1 LSSTNASSE
10 QSSQP
15 QNPRFAQRL
24 GLFDAT
30 MIVMGGI
37 IGSGIFINP
46 YVVATQVHTPMLIL
60 GAWLLGGLVA
70 LAGAYIYAELAA
82 RMPEVG
88 GQYAYLR
95 EAYHPLVAFLY
106 GWGLLLVIQSGG
118 MAAVAVTF
126 GRYFIE
132 LTHVPFS
139 DKTIATAT
147 LVLLVLVNC
156 LGVRVGGTVQSV
168 LMVLKIL
175 ALVVLVACG
184 WLLVDDSQFVF
195 TPMIDQPVSFDLF
208 MAIGAAMIPVL
219 FAYGGWQTSNFIAA
233 EIKEPRKNLPRGLL
247 LGVLGVIVLYLAVNF
262 VCVHALGAK
271 GLEQTKTPASAVMR
285 LVLGEKGAAFIAL
298 GITISTLGFLS
309 QGILTAPRVYFAM
322 AEDGVFFKRVA
333 WLHPKTRVPVIAII
347 LQGVLAI
354 VIAYWGRYDQIL
366 NYVVS
371 IDFIFFGLTATCI
384 WVFRRR
390 DKQSVRTNA
399 LSTEETKVPGHPF
412 TTLFFV
418 AICWLVV
425 MNCVYKYPENTL
437 IGLAILLAGVPVYFL
452 WKKTKI
458 ARGYSPLEGVLLR
471 TAMHFYS
478 LTMPSNT
485 PWPPH
490 EF

>member
-1 LSSTNASSE
+1 MPQGIDHSVAPSTHT
-10 QSSQP
+10 P
-15 QNPRFAQRL
+15 PHLAQRL

-30 MIVMGGI
+30 MLVMGGI

-46 YVVATQVHTPMLIL
+46 YVVATQVHTPVLIL

-82 RMPEVG
+82 RMPQVG

-132 LTHVPFS
+132 LTGIPLS
-139 DKTIATAT
+139 DKTVAT
-147 LVLLVLVNC
+147 LTLVTLVFVNC

-168 LMVLKIL
+168 LMVLKTLAII
-175 ALVVLVACG
+175 ALVLCG
-184 WLLVDDSQFVF
+184 WLLVDGSQFTF
-195 TPMIDQPVSFDLF
+195 TPALDQPVSFDLLI
-208 MAIGAAMIPVL
+208 ALGAAMIPVL
-219 FAYGGWQTSNFIAA
+219 FAYGGWQTSNFVAA
-233 EIKEPRKNLPRGLL
+233 EIKEPRKNLPRALL
-247 LGVLGVIVLYLAVNF
+247 LGVFGVIALYLAVNF
-262 VCVHALGAK
+262 VCVHALGAR
-271 GLEQTKTPASAVMR
+271 GLEQTQTPASAVMR

-309 QGILTAPRVYFAM
+309 QGMLTAPRVYFAM

-333 WLHPKTRVPVIAII
+333 WLHPKTRVPVVAIV
-347 LQGVLAI
+347 LQGALAI
-354 VIAYWGRYDQIL
+354 MIAYWGRYDQIL

-371 IDFIFFGLTATCI
+371 SDFIFFGLSATCI

-390 DKQSVRTNA
+390 EKLAPASRT
-399 LSTEETKVPGHPF
+399 LSEKGARIPGHPF

-425 MNCVYKYPENTL
+425 LNCIYKYPENTM
-437 IGLAILLAGVPVYFL
+437 IGLALLLAGVPVYF
-452 WKKTKI
+452 WW
-458 ARGYSPLEGVLLR
+458 RR
-471 TAMHFYS
+471 
-478 LTMPSNT
+478 
-485 PWPPH
+485 
-490 EF
+490 